1 MKRKTREPRQQPR
14 HDQQQRRGEKLL
26 TQLSELKTLFA
37 ELDPQPAAGEDIF
50 SFRRRSA

>member
-1 MKRKTREPRQQPR
+1 MKRKKCEPRQQAP
-14 HDQQQRRGEKLL
+14 QRKGEMLL

-37 ELDPQPAAGEDIF
+37 QLDPHPAAGEDMF